1 MGDNP
6 SGPWRL
12 RQPGETPGVI
22 PAAYLDTGLWE
33 FASVY
38 RQAAQINPALTPPVL
53 DEMEPWEIAEALG
66 IVEDGETTPGAAPP
80 VGSPRRR
87 NLAKERWLASK
98 GMMPEPAPDGAPSDQ
113 VKNMQARFVGAGRP
127 GG

>member
-12 RQPGETPGVI
+12 RQPGDPPGVT

-38 RQAAQINPALTPPVL
+38 RQAAQVNQSLTPPVI
-53 DEMEPWEIAEALG
+53 DAMEPWEIAEALG
-66 IVEDGETTPGAAPP
+66 VFSDEETTPGAAPP
-80 VGSPRRR
+80 IGSPRRR

-98 GMMPEPAPDGAPSDQ
+98 GLMPDPEPDAAPSNQ
-113 VKNMQARFVGAGRP
+113 VRNMQARFVGAAING
-127 GG
+127 